1 MEIKTKIIN
10 NVKFE
15 FKLVKGVLV
24 ETVESYLNRTG
35 AIEVFSMK
43 RKKIGEYKLSEYTK
57 IDDTDER
64 VSNDSLFAA

>member
-15 FKLVKGVLV
+15 FKLVKGILV

-57 IDDTDER
+57 IVDTDER
-64 VSNDSLFAA
+64 DSNNSLFAA

>member
-15 FKLVKGVLV
+15 FTLVKGILV

-64 VSNDSLFAA
+64 DSNDSLFAA